1 MGNIHTCGPNEC
13 VVISGQFFFVFIK
26 YSVSFDKKM
35 YCVLDGQIIITFID
49 KRELVGNTEPE
60 SVEKVFI

>member
-1 MGNIHTCGPNEC
+1 MRCHLRS
-13 VVISGQFFFVFIK
+13 VFFVFIK